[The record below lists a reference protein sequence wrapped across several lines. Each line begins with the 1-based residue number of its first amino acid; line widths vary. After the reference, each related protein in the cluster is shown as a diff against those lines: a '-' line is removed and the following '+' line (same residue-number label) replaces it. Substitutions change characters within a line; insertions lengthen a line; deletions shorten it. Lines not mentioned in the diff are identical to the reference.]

1 LGSFVLSNQQRM
13 IAGKYKILREKRLPE
28 GFSVPNTFFMSDEN
42 KNPFCVFMISCLG
55 ADRFLYLDDN
65 FFELTGYT
73 NEQFRKGGM
82 DFWFPLINP
91 KDMQQVSARI
101 IESHKAMVHYS
112 AGDAYPAPLVLEYR
126 FKHPVKGWVGLR
138 DTRYLV
144 SFTEEKVIDQVLC
157 RFDRLVTDSDEWGE
171 LDDWVR
177 KEKSCTRLLE
187 VAMVHERSKSKT
199 SIEPGKATSIPDNP
213 SWVTLL
219 TRREKEI
226 LHLISDGL
234 STKMIADRCHIS
246 IHTVETHRRHLLEKI
261 QVRNSME
268 LVKEA
273 SKVYWL

>member
-1 LGSFVLSNQQRM
+1 M
-13 IAGKYKILREKRLPE
+13 IAGKYRILREQRLPE
-28 GFSVPNTFFMSDEN
+28 NFLVPDAFFLPDEN
-42 KNPFCVFMISCLG
+42 KNPFCIFMITCLG

-65 FFELTGYT
+65 FYELTGYT
-73 NEQFRKGGM
+73 SEQFRKEGM

-91 KDMQQVSARI
+91 EDMPQVSTKI
-101 IESHKAMVHYS
+101 IESHKAMAHYS
-112 AGDAYPAPLVLEYR
+112 AGDPYPAPLVLEYR
-126 FKHPVKGWVGLR
+126 FKHPTNGWVGLR

-157 RFDRLVTDSDEWGE
+157 RFDRLTMDSDEWAE

-187 VAMVHERSKSKT
+187 VAMVHEKSKSKT
-199 SIEPGKATSIPDNP
+199 SIGGAVAGPIKDSP

-219 TRREKEI
+219 TSREKEI
-226 LHLISDGL
+226 LHLISEGL

>member
-1 LGSFVLSNQQRM
+1 M
-13 IAGKYKILREKRLPE
+13 IAEKYKTLRDQRLPE
-28 GFSVPNTFFMSDEN
+28 NFSVPDDFFLPDEN
-42 KNPFCVFMISCLG
+42 KNPFCVFMITCLG

-91 KDMQQVSARI
+91 EDMQQVSTRI
-101 IESHKAMVHYS
+101 IESHKELAHYTT
-112 AGDAYPAPLVLEYR
+112 GDPYPPPLVLEYR
-126 FKHPVKGWVGLR
+126 FKHPQKGWVGLR

-144 SFTEEKVIDQVLC
+144 SFTEEKIIDQVLC
-157 RFDRLVTDSDEWGE
+157 RFDRLPMDSDEWAE

-187 VAMVHERSKSKT
+187 VAMLHEKSKSKT
-199 SIEPGKATSIPDNP
+199 SIEAGKVNP
-213 SWVTLL
+213 VKDSPAWVTLL
-219 TRREKEI
+219 TQREKEI
-226 LHLISDGL
+226 LHLISEGL

>member
-1 LGSFVLSNQQRM
+1 M
-13 IAGKYKILREKRLPE
+13 IAEKYKILREQVGSE
-28 GFSVPNTFFMSDEN
+28 NFSVPDAFFMPDEN

-55 ADRFLYLDDN
+55 AERFLYLDNN

-91 KDMQQVSARI
+91 DDMQQVSDTI
-101 IESHKAMVHYS
+101 IESYKEMAQYS

-126 FKHPVKGWVGLR
+126 FKHPSKRWVGMR

-144 SFTEEKVIDQVLC
+144 SFSEEKVIDRVLC
-157 RFDRLVTDSDEWGE
+157 RFDRLAIDPEELAE

-187 VAMVHERSKSKT
+187 VAMVHETSKNKT
-199 SIEPGKATSIPDNP
+199 SINGGKVTPSKNNP

-219 TRREKEI
+219 TPREKEI
-226 LHLISDGL
+226 LHLISEGL

>member
-1 LGSFVLSNQQRM
+1 MGSFVFSYQKRM
-13 IAGKYKILREKRLPE
+13 IAEKYKILCEQRIPKN
-28 GFSVPNTFFMSDEN
+28 FSIPDTFFMPDDN

-82 DFWFPLINP
+82 DFWFPLINQE
-91 KDMQQVSARI
+91 DMQQVSTRI
-101 IESHKAMVHYS
+101 IESHKAMAHYS
-112 AGDAYPAPLVLEYR
+112 AGDAYPAPLILEYR

-144 SFTEEKVIDQVLC
+144 SFTEEKIIDQVLC
-157 RFDRLVTDSDEWGE
+157 RFDRLAMDSGEWAE

-187 VAMVHERSKSKT
+187 VAMVHEKSKSKS
-199 SIEPGKATSIPDNP
+199 SIEPGKVTTSTDIP
-213 SWVTLL
+213 SWVMML
-219 TRREKEI
+219 THREKEI
-226 LHLISDGL
+226 LKLISEGL
-234 STKMIADRCHIS
+234 STKMIADHCHIS
-246 IHTVETHRRHLLEKI
+246 VHTVETHRRHLLEKI

>member
-1 LGSFVLSNQQRM
+1 M
-13 IAGKYKILREKRLPE
+13 IAEKYKILSDQRLPKQ
-28 GFSVPNTFFMSDEN
+28 FVVPDAFFMPDEN

-91 KDMQQVSARI
+91 EDMQQVSARI
-101 IESHKAMVHYS
+101 IESHKAMAHYTT
-112 AGDAYPAPLVLEYR
+112 GDAYPAPLVLEYR
-126 FKHPVKGWVGLR
+126 FRHPTNGWVGLR

-144 SFTEEKVIDQVLC
+144 SFSEEKIIDQVLC
-157 RFDRLVTDSDEWGE
+157 RFDRLPMDSDEWAE

-187 VAMVHERSKSKT
+187 VAMLHEKSKSKT
-199 SIEPGKATSIPDNP
+199 SIEPGKPGTVNDSP
-213 SWVTLL
+213 SWVGLL
-219 TRREKEI
+219 TTREKEI
-226 LHLISDGL
+226 LHLISEGL

>member
-1 LGSFVLSNQQRM
+1 M
-13 IAGKYKILREKRLPE
+13 IAEKYKKLREQRLRE
-28 GFSVPNTFFMSDEN
+28 NLFVPDAFFVSDEYQ
-42 KNPFCVFMISCLG
+42 NPFCVFMISCLG
-55 ADRFLYLDDN
+55 AERFLYLDDN
-65 FFELTGYT
+65 FYELTGYT
-73 NEQFRKGGM
+73 NEEFRKGGM

-91 KDMQQVSARI
+91 EDMPQISTKI
-101 IESHKAMVHYS
+101 IESHKAMAQYK
-112 AGDAYPAPLVLEYR
+112 AGDDYPPPLVLEYR

-144 SFTEEKVIDQVLC
+144 SFTEEKIIDQVLC
-157 RFDRLVTDSDEWGE
+157 RFDRLVMTTEEWAE

-187 VAMVHERSKSKT
+187 VAMVHEKSKSKK
-199 SIEPGKATSIPDNP
+199 SIEGKVVPLNNALA
-213 SWVTLL
+213 WVKLL
-219 TRREKEI
+219 TQREKEV
-226 LHLISDGL
+226 LHLISEGL

>member
-1 LGSFVLSNQQRM
+1 M
-13 IAGKYKILREKRLPE
+13 IAEKYKILCERQLPWN
-28 GFSVPNTFFMSDEN
+28 FSIPDAFFMPDEN
-42 KNPFCVFMISCLG
+42 NNPFSVFMISCLG

-73 NEQFRKGGM
+73 NEQFKKGGM
-82 DFWFPLINP
+82 DFWFPLIHP
-91 KDMQQVSARI
+91 GDMQQVSTRI
-101 IESHKAMVHYS
+101 IDSHKALAHFTN
-112 AGDAYPAPLVLEYR
+112 GDAYPAPLVLEYR
-126 FKHPVKGWVGLR
+126 FKHPVNGWVSLR

-144 SFTEEKVIDQVLC
+144 SFTEEKIIDQVLA
-157 RFDRLVTDSDEWGE
+157 RFDRLPMAADEWTE

-187 VAMVHERSKSKT
+187 VAMVHEKSKSKT
-199 SIEPGKATSIPDNP
+199 SIGPGSVNP
-213 SWVTLL
+213 GGNSPAWVGLL
-219 TRREKEI
+219 TQREKEV
-226 LHLISDGL
+226 LHLISEGL

>member
-1 LGSFVLSNQQRM
+1 M
-13 IAGKYKILREKRLPE
+13 IADKYKTLCSQRLPE
-28 GFSVPNTFFMSDEN
+28 NFFVPDDFFLPDEN
-42 KNPFCVFMISCLG
+42 ENPFCVFMITCLG

-91 KDMQQVSARI
+91 NDMPKVSSRI
-101 IESHKAMVHYS
+101 IESHKELARYTT
-112 AGDAYPAPLVLEYR
+112 GDPYPPPLVLDYR
-126 FKHPVKGWVGLR
+126 FKHPQRGWVGLR

-144 SFTEEKVIDQVLC
+144 SFSEEKIIDQVLC
-157 RFDRLVTDSDEWGE
+157 RFDRLNLDSEEWAE
-171 LDDWVR
+171 LDSWVR
-177 KEKSCTRLLE
+177 KDKSCTRLLE
-187 VAMVHERSKSKT
+187 VAMLHEKSKT
-199 SIEPGKATSIPDNP
+199 KTSIDSSRQVKPVSDSP
-213 SWVTLL
+213 TWVTLL
-219 TRREKEI
+219 TQREKEI
-226 LHLISDGL
+226 LHLISEGL

-246 IHTVETHRRHLLEKI
+246 IHTVETHRRHLLKKI

>member
-1 LGSFVLSNQQRM
+1 M
-13 IAGKYKILREKRLPE
+13 IAEKYKILSEQRLPE
-28 GFSVPNTFFMSDEN
+28 NFVVPDAFFMTDEN
-42 KNPFCVFMISCLG
+42 NNPFCVFMISCLG

-65 FFELTGYT
+65 FFEITGYT

-91 KDMQQVSARI
+91 EDMQQVSARI
-101 IESHKAMVHYS
+101 IESHKMIAHY
-112 AGDAYPAPLVLEYR
+112 ATGDAYPAPLILEYR
-126 FKHPVKGWVGLR
+126 FKHPKDGWVGLR

-144 SFTEEKVIDQVLC
+144 SFSEEKIIDQVLC
-157 RFDRLVTDSDEWGE
+157 RFDRLSLDPDEWKE

-187 VAMVHERSKSKT
+187 VAMVHEKSKSKT
-199 SIEPGKATSIPDNP
+199 SIEPGKPTTLTNGPL
-213 SWVTLL
+213 WVGLL
-219 TRREKEI
+219 TPREKEI
-226 LHLISDGL
+226 LRLISEGL
-234 STKMIADRCHIS
+234 STKMIAGRCHIS

>member
-1 LGSFVLSNQQRM
+1 M
-13 IAGKYKILREKRLPE
+13 IAEKYKKLSDQRLPKQ
-28 GFSVPNTFFMSDEN
+28 FVVPDAFFMPDEN
-42 KNPFCVFMISCLG
+42 KSPFCIFMISCLG

-91 KDMQQVSARI
+91 EDMPQVSARI
-101 IESHKAMVHYS
+101 IESHKAMAHYTT
-112 AGDAYPAPLVLEYR
+112 GDAYPAPLVLEYR
-126 FKHPVKGWVGLR
+126 FKHPTNGWIGLR

-144 SFTEEKVIDQVLC
+144 SFSEEKIIDQVLC
-157 RFDRLVTDSDEWGE
+157 RFDRLPMDSDEWAE

-187 VAMVHERSKSKT
+187 VAMLHEKSKSKT
-199 SIEPGKATSIPDNP
+199 SIDSGKPITNNDSPA
-213 SWVTLL
+213 WVGLL
-219 TRREKEI
+219 TTREKEI
-226 LHLISDGL
+226 LHLISEGL

>member
-1 LGSFVLSNQQRM
+1 M
-13 IAGKYKILREKRLPE
+13 IAGKYKILREQRIPE
-28 GFSVPNTFFMSDEN
+28 NFPVPETFFLPDEH
-42 KNPFCVFMISCLG
+42 KNPFCIFMITCLG

-73 NEQFRKGGM
+73 NEQFRKEGM

-91 KDMQQVSARI
+91 EDMPKVSARI
-101 IESHKAMVHYS
+101 IESHKAMAHYS
-112 AGDAYPAPLVLEYR
+112 AGDPYPPPLVLEYR
-126 FKHPVKGWVGLR
+126 FKHPTHGWVGLR
-138 DTRYLV
+138 DTRWLV
-144 SFTEEKVIDQVLC
+144 SFTEEKIIDQVLC
-157 RFDRLVTDSDEWGE
+157 RFDRLATDSEEWAE
-171 LDDWVR
+171 LDEWVR

-187 VAMVHERSKSKT
+187 VAMVHEKSKNKT
-199 SIEPGKATSIPDNP
+199 MIDGGIGKPVKESP

-219 TRREKEI
+219 TSREKEI
-226 LHLISDGL
+226 LHLISEGL

>member
-1 LGSFVLSNQQRM
+1 M
-13 IAGKYKILREKRLPE
+13 IAEKYRILREQRIPE
-28 GFSVPNTFFMSDEN
+28 NFEVPDTFFVADEHE
-42 KNPFCVFMISCLG
+42 NPFSVFMISCLG
-55 ADRFLYLDDN
+55 AERFLYLDDN

-82 DFWFPLINP
+82 DFWFPLINQE
-91 KDMQQVSARI
+91 DMPEVSSRI
-101 IESHKAMVHYS
+101 IESHKAMAHYS
-112 AGDAYPAPLVLEYR
+112 AGDAYPPPLVLEYR
-126 FKHPVKGWVGLR
+126 FKHPREGWVGLR

-144 SFTEEKVIDQVLC
+144 SFTEEKIIDQVLC
-157 RFDRLVTDSDEWGE
+157 RFDRLALISDEWAE
-171 LDDWVR
+171 LEKWVR
-177 KEKSCTRLLE
+177 KDKSCTRLLE
-187 VAMVHERSKSKT
+187 VAMVHEQSKSKT
-199 SIEPGKATSIPDNP
+199 SIEGGKLIPLSEGP
-213 SWVTLL
+213 SWVGLL

-226 LHLISDGL
+226 LHLISEGL

>member
-1 LGSFVLSNQQRM
+1 M
-13 IAGKYKILREKRLPE
+13 IPEKYRKLYDQWIPE
-28 GFSVPNTFFMSDEN
+28 NFSVPEKFFLPDEN
-42 KNPFCVFMISCLG
+42 GNPYAIFMISCLG
-55 ADRFLYLDDN
+55 ADRFLYLDDH

-91 KDMQQVSARI
+91 EDMQQVSTRI
-101 IESHKAMVHYS
+101 IESHQALVHYT
-112 AGDAYPAPLVLEYR
+112 AGEEYPAPLVLEYR
-126 FKHPVKGWVGLR
+126 FKHPVNGWLRMR

-157 RFDRLVTDSDEWGE
+157 RFDRLVLDADEWAR

-177 KEKSCTRLLE
+177 QEKSCTRLLE
-187 VAMVHERSKSKT
+187 VAMVHEKSKNKT
-199 SIEPGKATSIPDNP
+199 SIVDGKAEPVIDSP
-213 SWVTLL
+213 SWILLL
-219 TRREKEI
+219 TPREKEI
-226 LHLISDGL
+226 LHLISEGL

-261 QVRNSME
+261 KVRNSME

>member
-1 LGSFVLSNQQRM
+1 M
-13 IAGKYKILREKRLPE
+13 IAEKYKTLCDERLPE
-28 GFSVPNTFFMSDEN
+28 NFFVPDEFFLPDEN

-73 NEQFRKGGM
+73 NEQFKKGGM

-91 KDMQQVSARI
+91 EDMPQVSTRI
-101 IESHKAMVHYS
+101 IESHKELARYS
-112 AGDAYPAPLVLEYR
+112 NGDPYPPPLVLEYR
-126 FKHPVKGWVGLR
+126 FKHPAKGWVSLR

-144 SFTEEKVIDQVLC
+144 SFTEEKIIDQVLC
-157 RFDRLVTDSDEWGE
+157 RFDRLPVDTDEWAE

-187 VAMVHERSKSKT
+187 VAMVHEKSKNKT
-199 SIEPGKATSIPDNP
+199 SIDSGKLNPVAESP
-213 SWVTLL
+213 SWVGLL
-219 TRREKEI
+219 TQREKEI
-226 LHLISDGL
+226 LHLISEGL

>member
-1 LGSFVLSNQQRM
+1 LDSFDLPIQQTV
-13 IAGKYKILREKRLPE
+13 IAEKYKILLEQRIPE
-28 GFSVPNTFFMSDEN
+28 NFNVPEAFFMHDGY

-65 FFELTGYT
+65 FFEITGYT

-91 KDMQQVSARI
+91 EDMQQVSARI
-101 IESHKAMVHYS
+101 IDSHKAIAHYS

-126 FKHPVKGWVGLR
+126 FKHPAKGWVGLR

-144 SFTEEKVIDQVLC
+144 SFTEEKIIDQVLC
-157 RFDRLVTDSDEWGE
+157 RFDRLAMNSDEWAE

-177 KEKSCTRLLE
+177 KDKSCTHLLE
-187 VAMVHERSKSKT
+187 AAMVHEKSKSKI
-199 SIEPGKATSIPDNP
+199 SIEDGKIRPVADSP

-219 TRREKEI
+219 TPREKEI
-226 LHLISDGL
+226 LRLISEGL
-234 STKMIADRCHIS
+234 STKMIADSCHIS
-246 IHTVETHRRHLLEKI
+246 VHTVETHRRHLFEKI

>member
-1 LGSFVLSNQQRM
+1 M
-13 IAGKYKILREKRLPE
+13 IEEKYKTLREQRIPE
-28 GFSVPNTFFMSDEN
+28 NFPVADAFFMQDEN
-42 KNPFCVFMISCLG
+42 KNPFCVFMITCIG
-55 ADRFLYLDDN
+55 TDRFLYLDDN
-65 FFELTGYT
+65 FFEITGYT

-91 KDMQQVSARI
+91 EDMHQVSKKI
-101 IESHKAMVHYS
+101 IESHKSMAHYS
-112 AGDAYPAPLVLEYR
+112 TGDEYPAPLVLEYR
-126 FKHPVKGWVGLR
+126 FKHPKKGWVGLR

-144 SFTEEKVIDQVLC
+144 SFTEEKVIDKVLC
-157 RFDRLVTDSDEWGE
+157 RFDRLPMDSDEWAE

-187 VAMVHERSKSKT
+187 VAMMHEKSKDKT
-199 SIEPGKATSIPDNP
+199 SIEGGKVLPITKSP
-213 SWVTLL
+213 SWVALL
-219 TRREKEI
+219 TPREKEI

-234 STKMIADRCHIS
+234 STKMIADHCHIS
-246 IHTVETHRRHLLEKI
+246 IHTVETHRRHLFEKI